1 MMRLMAE
8 GGALISIDIKGDK
21 EIQALIKRAGSK
33 AKNLK
38 KPLKQACVLMIGSID
53 KNFRAEGR
61 PKKWAKLAPM
71 TIAMRRK
78 KGKGAKILQDKGGL
92 KGSFA
97 YKVTSNQQAYVGTK
111 AKFAGLHQHGGT
123 IRIPARD
130 IYPVKA
136 SVLHFVIGG
145 RDVFAKYVHQKAR
158 SVTIP
163 ARPFLLFQD
172 EDRRNIVSIF
182 RGYLGEII
190 R

>member
-1 MMRLMAE
+1 MRLMTK

-21 EIQALIKRAGSK
+21 EIQALIKRAGNK

-38 KPLKQACVLMIGSID
+38 KPLKQACVLMIGSIS

-71 TIAMRRK
+71 TIAMRK
-78 KGKGAKILQDKGGL
+78 KEGKGAKILQDKGGL
-92 KGSFA
+92 KGSFS
-97 YKVTSNQQAYVGTK
+97 YKIKSNQEAYVGTAYK
-111 AKFAGLHQHGGT
+111 YAGLHQHGGT

-145 RDVFAKYVHQKAR
+145 RDIFTKHVHQKAR

-163 ARPFLLFQD
+163 SRKFLLFQD
-172 EDRRNIVSIF
+172 EDRVHIRSIF
-182 RGYLGEII
+182 RDYLGEITK
-190 R
+190 